1 MRIITEAQ
9 LLRLL
14 GNWQGAP
21 AGSPGQAVVP
31 GYARLAAALRTL
43 LLDARLPAGAR
54 LPAERGLAAALGM
67 SRTTVAAA
75 YRLLREE
82 GYLASRQGSGSVT
95 GLPPGGL
102 RRHASWVP
110 AVPDDEDALD
120 LALAS
125 PEACAEVPAAMAAAL
140 DMLPAYLHGHGYD
153 TYGLPVLREAVA
165 RRYTR
170 RGLPTGPEQIFI
182 TGGAQ
187 HALDLLL
194 RCLVS
199 PLDPVLVESP
209 TYPNALD
216 ALTRAHAR
224 VVAVGLAPGGWDIDL
239 MAAALRQTL
248 PRLAYLMPDFH
259 NPAGHLMNA
268 PDRAALAEAAAA
280 VGTRLVIDETF
291 AELSLGDGAAERVPG
306 DGAADRAPG
315 GTAPGSGGLA
325 GPAGPAASAP
335 PAPLA
340 VWDPAGQVITVGS
353 MSKAFWAGL
362 RVGWVRAD
370 PGLAAQLQAVRGPS
384 DLASPVVEQLAAAW
398 LLERADSLLPAR
410 RESLTRRRDTL
421 AAALTE
427 RLPAWRFRLPAG
439 GLCLWARLDAPVS
452 GALAH
457 AAERHRL
464 RLVPGPRF
472 GAGGNLEGY
481 LRLPFALPEAELIE
495 AVARLVAARGSLE
508 PARSAPLT
516 SPIPVA

>member
-1 MRIITEAQ
+1 MGGVSENQ
-9 LLRLL
+9 LPRLL
-14 GNWQGAP
+14 GDWQDAR
-21 AGSPGQAVVP
+21 AGGPGRAAAP
-31 GYARLAAALRTL
+31 GYARLAAALRAL
-43 LLDARLPAGAR
+43 LLDARVPSGAR
-54 LPAERGLAAALGM
+54 LPAERRLAAALGL

-82 GYLASRQGSGSVT
+82 GYLASRRGSGSVT
-95 GLPPGGL
+95 ALPPGRL
-102 RRHASWVP
+102 RRHAPWVP

-125 PEACAEVPAAMAAAL
+125 PEACPEVPAAMAAAL
-140 DMLPAYLHGHGYD
+140 ELLPAYLHGHGYD
-153 TYGLPVLREAVA
+153 SYGLPVLREAVA
-165 RRYTR
+165 RRYTS
-170 RGLPTGPEQIFI
+170 RGLPTTPGQIFV

-194 RCLVS
+194 RCLVG

-216 ALTRAHAR
+216 ALTRARAR
-224 VVAVGLAPGGWDIDL
+224 VVAVGLSPEGWDIGL
-239 MAAALRQTL
+239 LVSVLRQSL

-259 NPAGHLMNA
+259 NPVGHLMG
-268 PDRAALAEAAAA
+268 PQDRAALATAAAA

-291 AELSLGDGAAERVPG
+291 AELSLG
-306 DGAADRAPG
+306 G
-315 GTAPGSGGLA
+315 GR
-325 GPAGPAASAP
+325 GPAL

-340 VWDPAGQVITVGS
+340 AWDPAGQVVTTGS

-370 PGLAAQLQAVRGPS
+370 PGLAAQLQTVRGPS

-410 RESLTRRRDTL
+410 REALIRRRDSL
-421 AAALTE
+421 VAALAE
-427 RLPAWRFRLPAG
+427 HLPAWSFRIPGG
-439 GLCLWARLDAPVS
+439 GLSLWARLDGPVS
-452 GALAH
+452 SALAH

-472 GAGGNLEGY
+472 GAGASLESH
-481 LRLPFALPEAELIE
+481 LRLPFTLPEAELLD
-495 AVARLVAARGSLE
+495 AVGRLAAARASLG
-508 PARSAPLT
+508 PAATAPPAST
-516 SPIPVA
+516 AQVA

>member
-1 MRIITEAQ
+1 
-9 LLRLL
+9 
-14 GNWQGAP
+14 
-21 AGSPGQAVVP
+21 VP
-31 GYARLAAALRTL
+31 QFHAALHHCAHRLAAALRTL

-95 GLPPGGL
+95 GLPPGRL

-120 LALAS
+120 LVLAS

-140 DMLPAYLHGHGYD
+140 DVLPAYLHGHGYD
-153 TYGLPVLREAVA
+153 TYGLPVLREAIA

-216 ALTRAHAR
+216 ALTRTHAR

-291 AELSLGDGAAERVPG
+291 AELSLGDAAAE
-306 DGAADRAPG
+306 
-315 GTAPGSGGLA
+315 
-325 GPAGPAASAP
+325 PAL

-370 PGLAAQLQAVRGPS
+370 PGLAVQLQAARGPS

-427 RLPAWRFRLPAG
+427 RLPTWKFRLPVG

-452 GALAH
+452 SALAH

-495 AVARLVAARGSLE
+495 AAARLVAARGSLG

>member
-1 MRIITEAQ
+1 MLNVPEAQ
-9 LLRLL
+9 LVRLL
-14 GNWQGAP
+14 GDWPGPRPGGPGRPGP
-21 AGSPGQAVVP
+21 AAP
-31 GYARLAAALRTL
+31 GYARLAAAVRAL

-54 LPAERGLAAALGM
+54 LPAERRLAAALGL

-75 YRLLREE
+75 YRLLRDE

-95 GLPPGGL
+95 ALPPGRL

-125 PEACAEVPAAMAAAL
+125 PEACAELPAAMAAAL
-140 DMLPAYLHGHGYD
+140 ELLPAYLHGHGYD
-153 TYGLPVLREAVA
+153 SYGLPVLREAVA
-165 RRYTR
+165 RRYTE
-170 RGLPTGPEQIFI
+170 RGLPTAPGQIFV

-194 RCLVS
+194 RCLIS

-216 ALTRAHAR
+216 ALARARAR
-224 VVAVGLAPGGWDIDL
+224 VVAVGLAPEGWDIE
-239 MAAALRQTL
+239 AFVATLRQSL

-259 NPAGHLMNA
+259 NPAGHLMSA
-268 PDRAALAEAAAA
+268 RDRAALATAAAA
-280 VGTRLVIDETF
+280 TGTRLVIDETF
-291 AELSLGDGAAERVPG
+291 AELPLGDAGAA
-306 DGAADRAPG
+306 
-315 GTAPGSGGLA
+315 L
-325 GPAGPAASAP
+325 

-340 VWDPAGQVITVGS
+340 AWDPTGQVITIGS

-398 LLERADSLLPAR
+398 LLERADHLLPAR
-410 RESLTRRRDTL
+410 RASLTRRRDGL

-427 RLPAWRFRLPAG
+427 HLPAWSFRIPGG
-439 GLCLWARLDAPVS
+439 GLSLWARLDGPVS
-452 GALAH
+452 SALAH

-472 GAGGNLEGY
+472 GAGANLESY
-481 LRLPFALPEAELIE
+481 LRLPFTLPEAELRD
-495 AVARLVAARGSLE
+495 AAGRLAAARASLD
-508 PARSAPLT
+508 PARPVPLAHA
-516 SPIPVA
+516 PVA

>member
-1 MRIITEAQ
+1 MRSVAETQ
-9 LLRLL
+9 LARLL
-14 GNWQGAP
+14 GDWQGAQ
-21 AGSPGQAVVP
+21 AGGPGGPGRAVAP
-31 GYARLAAALRTL
+31 GYARLAAAVRAL

-54 LPAERGLAAALGM
+54 LPAERRLAVALGM

-95 GLPPGGL
+95 ALPPGRL

-110 AVPDDEDALD
+110 AVTDDEDALD

-140 DMLPAYLHGHGYD
+140 DLLPAYLHGHGYD
-153 TYGLPVLREAVA
+153 SYGLPVLREAVA
-165 RRYTR
+165 RRYTE
-170 RGLPTGPEQIFI
+170 RGLPTAPGQIFV

-216 ALTRAHAR
+216 ALARARAR
-224 VVAVGLAPGGWDIDL
+224 VVAVGLAPEGWDIEEF
-239 MAAALRQTL
+239 ATALRQIL

-259 NPAGHLMNA
+259 NPAGYLMSA
-268 PDRAALAEAAAA
+268 QDRAALATAAAA
-280 VGTRLVIDETF
+280 AGTRLVIDETF
-291 AELSLGDGAAERVPG
+291 AELPLGDEP
-306 DGAADRAPG
+306 
-315 GTAPGSGGLA
+315 
-325 GPAGPAASAP
+325 GPAL

-340 VWDPAGQVITVGS
+340 AWDPAGQVISIGS

-370 PGLAAQLQAVRGPS
+370 PGLAAQLQAARGPS
-384 DLASPVVEQLAAAW
+384 DLASPVVEQLASAW

-410 RESLTRRRDTL
+410 RESLIRRRDTL
-421 AAALTE
+421 AAALAGH
-427 RLPAWRFRLPAG
+427 LPAWSFRLPAG
-439 GLCLWARLDAPVS
+439 GLSLWARLDAPVS
-452 GALAH
+452 SALAH

-472 GAGGNLEGY
+472 GTGGSLEGY
-481 LRLPFALPEAELIE
+481 LRLPFALLEAELLD
-495 AVARLVAARGSLE
+495 AAARLAAARASLG
-508 PARSAPLT
+508 PAAAAPMAGT
-516 SPIPVA
+516 IQMA

>member
-14 GNWQGAP
+14 GNWQDAP

-95 GLPPGGL
+95 GLPPGRL

-291 AELSLGDGAAERVPG
+291 AELTLG

-315 GTAPGSGGLA
+315 GRAPGIGGF
-325 GPAGPAASAP
+325 AP

-370 PGLAAQLQAVRGPS
+370 PGLAAQLQAARGPS